1 MSRNRAQYIAL
12 LAPIAVTL
20 RVEGSFMFP
29 SVLIA
34 QGILETGGEVNA
46 WNNLLGIKAMGSP
59 TPFWDGRSV
68 NTQTR
73 EVYNGVNDTNV
84 RANWRVYD
92 SVEDCLRDHALLIN
106 KSSIYKQTRNA
117 PTATDQCV
125 ALYRDGYATDAPAS
139 VDGDPAYYEK
149 LISII
154 KGSGLEAYDK
164 ESEELMATVSE
175 QIATLNKAVADITF
189 ENNALKERVVNLEG
203 KASCAVPDWAKA
215 SIDKA
220 VAAKLIDTPQ
230 GGSYDFYR
238 LVTILDRKGLI

>member
-1 MSRNRAQYIAL
+1 MRAEYIAM
-12 LAPIAVTL
+12 LAPIAVSL

-34 QGILETGGEVNA
+34 QGILETGGALND

-68 NTQTR
+68 NTRTR
-73 EVYNGVNDTNV
+73 EVYGGVNDTNV
-84 RANWRVYD
+84 RANWRVYN
-92 SVEDCLRDHALLIN
+92 SVENCLRDHALLIN
-106 KSSIYKQTRNA
+106 QSSIYKQTRSA
-117 PTATDQCV
+117 PTAIDQCV
-125 ALYRDGYATDAPAS
+125 ALYRDGYATDAPANI
-139 VDGDPAYYEK
+139 DGDPAYYEK

-164 ESEELMATVSE
+164 ESEKLMATVSE
-175 QIATLNKAVADITF
+175 QIENLNKAVTDLTS
-189 ENNALKERVVNLEG
+189 EKNALKSRVAWLE
-203 KASCAVPDWAKA
+203 AAAKQTEIPYFA
-215 SIDKA
+215 KESVAKA
-220 VAAKLIDTPQ
+220 VAAGLVDTPE